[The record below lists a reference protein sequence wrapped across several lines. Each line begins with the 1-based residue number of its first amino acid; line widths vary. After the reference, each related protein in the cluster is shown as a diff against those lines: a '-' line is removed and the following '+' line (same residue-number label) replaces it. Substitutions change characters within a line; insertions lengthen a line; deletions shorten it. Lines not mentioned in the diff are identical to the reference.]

1 MKFAFWAKRLSRGWI
16 RIAGHHYSPE
26 ATNAKK
32 SIFPDNYD
40 PTQMFWLINKNGAY
54 GARSGLVQ
62 VFKEIISGAIKTG
75 IVNGSPGD
83 CDEFI
88 LTDSDVTALRNDSC
102 GYPTGSSC
110 VSIRD
115 TWARIVNMLRNSE
128 RYEHHVK

>member
-32 SIFPDNYD
+32 FIFPDNYD

-62 VFKEIISGAIKTG
+62 V
-75 IVNGSPGD
+75 
-83 CDEFI
+83 
-88 LTDSDVTALRNDSC
+88 
-102 GYPTGSSC
+102 
-110 VSIRD
+110 
-115 TWARIVNMLRNSE
+115 
-128 RYEHHVK
+128 